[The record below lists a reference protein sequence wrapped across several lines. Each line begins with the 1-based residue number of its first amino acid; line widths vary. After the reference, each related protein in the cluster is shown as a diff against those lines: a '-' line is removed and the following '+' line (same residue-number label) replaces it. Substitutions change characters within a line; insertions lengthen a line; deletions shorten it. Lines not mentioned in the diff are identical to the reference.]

1 MGIDPEFLRCL
12 ESQSHLFWVGTRR
25 DFKIVFQSSLVP
37 VINKVNSRVNVLIPH
52 ARKLRNIAMPF
63 GGIVSDEVIAL
74 AGKLF
79 VTRSGRVL
87 IGSVQRHT
95 NDGSF
100 PCGIAHRQHGAI
112 SRQKQSMAGPMR
124 QKLHLRR
131 GLALVRLE
139 NQRQT
144 HKRSLR
150 RYCSHMVCGRS
161 QERGKG
167 TAYSGVGESRIKA
180 HPNSHDS
187 KGQQQHK
194 R

>member
-1 MGIDPEFLRCL
+1 VESGLLRCL
-12 ESQSHLFWVGTRR
+12 ESQSHPSRVSTRR
-25 DFKIVFQSSLVP
+25 DFKIVFQSPLVP
-37 VINKVNSRVNVLIPH
+37 VINKVNSWVNVLIAHP
-52 ARKLRNIAMPF
+52 RKLRNIAMPF

-150 RYCSHMVCGRS
+150 LYRSHTVRGGS
-161 QERGKG
+161 QEREKG
-167 TAYSGVGESRIKA
+167 TAYWGVGESGIRDQ
-180 HPNSHDS
+180 PNSHDS
-187 KGQQQHK
+187 EGQQQHK